1 MTEDQGSPATEIARL
16 QRQVAEL
23 SRPQHRLRSAFA
35 AVLLA
40 LAFVLT
46 PIAVVAS
53 WTASIMGDT
62 DRYVATVAPLVDSP
76 AVRTAIAGRAA
87 QALTKRLDLG
97 TLLQQAAP
105 ANRPL
110 LARGLGSLGAP
121 IENALGGLIQRQTL
135 TVVSSSWFRT
145 FWTEANRRIHTTMV
159 KALTGQGG
167 GAVQLTDNSVV
178 IDLAPVIDQVKQR
191 LVASGLTIAAKIPE
205 VHTNFTVVEAE
216 HIGAAKTGFR
226 LLQILGDWLAVLT
239 VVLAAIA
246 VWLARRRRRALVTA
260 AALVAAGALLL
271 GLGLVIARA
280 IYLDKLP
287 AGVSTDAAAAV
298 FDQLVRFLRT
308 AVRSVAVLGIAVAL
322 GAWLCGPGR
331 RAGQIRSFWSAGIV
345 ATRRSARSSGMRLGP
360 VGTFVHR
367 WKRWLVGA
375 ALAAG
380 GLTLALW
387 SYPTGWVVV
396 GIVLSVLFA
405 VTVIEFLDEAA
416 PAAQESTGPLGAAGG
431 ER

>member
-1 MTEDQGSPATEIARL
+1 MTEDQAGPTAEIARL
-16 QRQVAEL
+16 QQQVAEL
-23 SRPQHRLRSAFA
+23 SRPRHRLRSACA

-40 LAFVLT
+40 LAFILT
-46 PIAVVAS
+46 PISVIAS
-53 WTASIMGDT
+53 WTASIVGDT

-76 AVRTAIAGRAA
+76 AVQTAIADRASK
-87 QALTKRLDLG
+87 ALTTHLDLA

-105 ANRPL
+105 ADRPL
-110 LARGLGSLGAP
+110 LAKGLGSLSGP
-121 IENALGGLIQRQTL
+121 IENALGGLVQKQTL
-135 TVVSSSWFRT
+135 AVVSSAWFHT
-145 FWTEANRRIHTTMV
+145 FWTDANRRIHTTMV

-167 GAVQLTDNSVV
+167 GAVKLTDNSVV

-191 LVASGLTIAAKIPE
+191 LVDSGLTIAAKIPE
-205 VHTNFTVVEAE
+205 VHTNFTVVDSE

-226 LLQILGDWLAVLT
+226 LLQILGNWLAVLT

-287 AGVSTDAAAAV
+287 AGVSSDAAAAV

-322 GAWLCGPGR
+322 GAWLSGPGR
-331 RAGQIRSFWSAGIV
+331 RAGQIRSFWSAGID
-345 ATRRSARSSGMRLGP
+345 AARSSAGSSGMRLGP
-360 VGTFVHR
+360 VGAFVHHR
-367 WKRWLVGA
+367 KRWLAWA

-405 VTVIEFLDEAA
+405 ITVIEFLDQDVA
-416 PAAQESTGPLGAAGG
+416 
-431 ER
+431 